1 MAKTSR
7 NDSPEVTEPPAAM
20 TTTVHHLVDKR
31 FVGITPEGM
40 RVLIDGE
47 TQAQTGMR
55 PMQLLLNALGACA
68 AYDIVEMIGKRRL
81 VIEDYRIE
89 LDGTRSSG
97 VPAWFTHIHARH
109 YLQVPGLDE
118 RTALRFVELGMT
130 KYCSVAASLKAEI
143 SFEVILESAVH
154 ASGTAEA
161 D

>member
-1 MAKTSR
+1 MAKTPS
-7 NDSPEVTEPPAAM
+7 NSPGVTEPPALL
-20 TTTVHHLVDKR
+20 TTTVHQLVGKR
-31 FVGITPEGM
+31 FVGITADNM

-47 TQAQTGMR
+47 SRAQTGMT

-81 VIEDYRIE
+81 LIEDYRIE
-89 LDGTRSSG
+89 LDGTRSGG
-97 VPAWFTHIHARH
+97 VPSYFTHIHARH

-143 SFEVILESAVH
+143 SFEVILESELH
-154 ASGTAEA
+154 PSGTAEA